1 MQQLTNCYYILNF
14 CSNCRYRC
22 ATFGQQFVFD
32 NGSFYDD
39 FSVECRA
46 DQTWSAATIPH
57 QCACEYF
64 LQHQLKQDLSLSG
77 SKCVNPPK
85 PDAARKMIVSWNPDY
100 PPAHNEAIT
109 YKCDA
114 GQPYNRFESGH
125 RLMWR
130 ILWNIAGA
138 SGSEFTVLVVL
149 DWLERRC

>member
-64 LQHQLKQDLSLSG
+64 LQHQLKQDLSLSQGQSVSTHQSLMQRGRWLSPGTPTILRLTTRRLPTSAMLDNLTTGLSLATG
-77 SKCVNPPK
+77 SC
-85 PDAARKMIVSWNPDY
+85 
-100 PPAHNEAIT
+100 E
-109 YKCDA
+109 
-114 GQPYNRFESGH
+114 RFCGT
-125 RLMWR
+125 LQAQ
-130 ILWNIAGA
+130 L
-138 SGSEFTVLVVL
+138 VLNSL
-149 DWLERRC
+149 F